1 MPKSPPGSPP
11 KSPDVPDFHVLSG
24 GAALPANRWVQLA
37 FGVICMAM
45 IANLQYGWTLFVD
58 PIAKAH
64 HWARPDVQWAFTI
77 FVVTETWLVPIEAW
91 FVDRFGPRPVIIVG
105 SILITAAWLINS
117 IADTLPLLYLGA
129 VVGGVGAGCV
139 YGTCVGNALKW
150 FPDKRGLA
158 AGATAA
164 GFGAGAAL
172 TVVPIAAMIKASG
185 YQHAF
190 MVFGI
195 GQGLVVFMLALF
207 IQKPNYLGPAAKKRL
222 AIPQTNANFAPKSV
236 VRQPVFWVMY
246 LTFVMVASGGLMTAA
261 QIGPIAKDF
270 AIAETSVSLAG
281 FTMAA
286 LTFAISLD
294 RIFDGFGRP
303 LFGFISDRIG
313 REHTMG
319 IAFSTAALMLLL
331 LAFDG
336 TNPVVFVL
344 ASAVFFGVFGEIYSL
359 FPATCG
365 DTFGSKFAAT
375 NAGMLYTAKGMAALL
390 VPLASVLA
398 AAKGWYAV
406 FMVTVCLNAGAALI
420 ALFILK
426 PMRLAFINRTQVEP
440 VLRPAPE
447 AAGVA

>member
-1 MPKSPPGSPP
+1 MPNPLHPLAS
-11 KSPDVPDFHVLSG
+11 H
-24 GAALPANRWVQLA
+24 GASRPATRWVQLL
-37 FGVICMAM
+37 FGIICMAM

-58 PIAKAH
+58 PIVKAH
-64 HWARPDVQWAFTI
+64 HWSRPDVQVAFTI
-77 FVVTETWLVPIEAW
+77 FVVTETWLVPVEAW
-91 FVDRFGPRPVIIVG
+91 FVDKFGPRSVIAIGAVLIATAWFINSVAASLPILYFGAIVG
-105 SILITAAWLINS
+105 GI
-117 IADTLPLLYLGA
+117 
-129 VVGGVGAGCV
+129 GAGCV

-185 YQHAF
+185 YHQAF
-190 MVFGI
+190 LVFGL
-195 GQGLVVFMLALF
+195 GQGIVVLLLAFF
-207 IQKPNYLGPAAKKRL
+207 IRKPNYLGPAAKKRL
-222 AIPQTNANFAPKSV
+222 AIPQTNANFPPQVV

-246 LTFVMVASGGLMTAA
+246 LCFVMVASGGLMTAA

-270 AIAETSVSLAG
+270 GIAGTPVSIAG

-303 LFGFISDRIG
+303 FFGFVSDRIG

-319 IAFSTAALMLLL
+319 LAFATAAAMLSL
-331 LAFDG
+331 LAFKG
-336 TNPVVFVL
+336 SNPVVFVL
-344 ASAVFFGVFGEIYSL
+344 ASAIFFGVFGEIYSL

-365 DTFGSKFAAT
+365 DTFGSKYAAT

-390 VPLASVLA
+390 VPLASILA
-398 AAKGWYAV
+398 VAQGWYAV
-406 FMVTVCLNAGAALI
+406 FMVTVGLNAGAALI
-420 ALFILK
+420 ALLILK
-426 PMRLAFINRTQVEP
+426 PMRLAFINRTQ
-440 VLRPAPE
+440 PAP
-447 AAGVA
+447 GVDPVPQAVRLA